1 MTARQKKMMMES
13 TLDDFTTRLRHSRHL
28 SHVFKR
34 KQRLAKYLA
43 ALCLLSVVVVIVQVE
58 LRLRVLDH
66 GTSAP
71 AADLLPINIL
81 RGVSVFLT
89 LLLEVLLLL
98 YAHTTFELLHA
109 CKSTINWST
118 YFELALMAL
127 VCLMGTIP
135 PGVETTVAIPLMKSD
150 GVEDLIKDNFAL
162 IDGGRP
168 RWHVDQLGALVLLR
182 LPLIINWLVSV
193 YVITSPAYIA
203 WQYNVE
209 VTPMFR
215 VKYLYTQYPFPLV
228 ALVFLSSWLSGTFGM
243 HILEY
248 AFEPSLATWL
258 FASFDIMTGTGWSV
272 ALARTLLGRLLSVL
286 CALLGILCIA
296 VLTATLCGASELD
309 ATEVWLIRS
318 IQQRQAN
325 LAKSR
330 YAIDMIEKA
339 FLIKRAIRRREEG
352 GDSATHRATIRR
364 HRAALTQSLRLFKR
378 ARLSTDNGM
387 QVANVKTLYGLMCT
401 LQADQRTMQATLAQ
415 LATKVDELAA
425 PSQASRAEEAA
436 DAGADSGE

>member
-1 MTARQKKMMMES
+1 
-13 TLDDFTTRLRHSRHL
+13 
-28 SHVFKR
+28 
-34 KQRLAKYLA
+34 
-43 ALCLLSVVVVIVQVE
+43 
-58 LRLRVLDH
+58 
-66 GTSAP
+66 
-71 AADLLPINIL
+71 
-81 RGVSVFLT
+81 
-89 LLLEVLLLL
+89 
-98 YAHTTFELLHA
+98 
-109 CKSTINWST
+109 
-118 YFELALMAL
+118 
-127 VCLMGTIP
+127 
-135 PGVETTVAIPLMKSD
+135 
-150 GVEDLIKDNFAL
+150 
-162 IDGGRP
+162 
-168 RWHVDQLGALVLLR
+168 
-182 LPLIINWLVSV
+182 
-193 YVITSPAYIA
+193 
-203 WQYNVE
+203 
-209 VTPMFR
+209 
-215 VKYLYTQYPFPLV
+215 
-228 ALVFLSSWLSGTFGM
+228 M